1 MGTISPSV
9 MRASLVGAFVCLL
22 VVLVAVDACVV
33 TVPARCRRAG
43 ETCKLSGNVR
53 TIIVVKDEQKCC
65 AGLSCNNGKCEA
77 ATTPTPSPSPTTT
90 TTPTTTTVAP
100 GKK

>member
-1 MGTISPSV
+1 MGFTISPSV

-22 VVLVAVDACVV
+22 IVLVAVDACVI
-33 TVPARCRRAG
+33 TIPARCRRAG
-43 ETCKLSGNVR
+43 ETCKLSGDAR
-53 TIIVVKDEQKCC
+53 TIIVVDKQKCC

-77 ATTPTPSPSPTTT
+77 ATTTTT
-90 TTPTTTTVAP
+90 TTTSTTTTTTTTTTAAP